1 MFRPPFSRGTVIL
14 SVSYPTPR
22 QSALGQNFPQ
32 GLKPLP
38 QEKKW
43 IDTTAKPMESLF
55 QSLLLQGD
63 FRTALSADCGLQHP
77 EVIVMQAAL
86 AFLRANPIQYLAT
99 IGLDGKPKNR
109 PFMFAV
115 ERDGK
120 LWFCTNNQKQ
130 VYKELQKCPYLEIV
144 ASSPDHAWIR
154 VQGKAV
160 FEDNRPVKEAVLA
173 ANPLIKNK
181 YLTPDHPEM
190 VVFYL
195 EEVTAVISDFS
206 GRPAR
211 EYTF

>member
-1 MFRPPFSRGTVIL
+1 
-14 SVSYPTPR
+14 
-22 QSALGQNFPQ
+22 
-32 GLKPLP
+32 
-38 QEKKW
+38 
-43 IDTTAKPMESLF
+43 MESLF

-154 VQGKAV
+154 VQGKAH
-160 FEDNRPVKEAVLA
+160 FEDNRAVKEAVLA